1 MNTAQKEQPLHPL
14 LAQLGLT
21 PEIIA
26 RYVVSVSWPL
36 TKQEMREIYGHRQW
50 RVRRQAEF
58 LKQGLTVE
66 GKPRRR
72 SPNGIRKPKS

>member
-1 MNTAQKEQPLHPL
+1 MNAIQHPVL
-14 LAQLGLT
+14 RALGLT

-26 RYVVSVSWPL
+26 RHVFSVAPPV

-50 RVRRQAEF
+50 RARRQAEF